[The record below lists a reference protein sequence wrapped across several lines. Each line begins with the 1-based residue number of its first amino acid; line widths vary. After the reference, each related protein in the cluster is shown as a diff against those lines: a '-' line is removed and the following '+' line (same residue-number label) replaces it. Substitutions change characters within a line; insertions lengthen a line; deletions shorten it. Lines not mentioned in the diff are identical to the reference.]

1 MREIVDILKT
11 NTNSINIRNDYTN
24 LEKINLYYP
33 SYKTLKLL
41 EKFLKIISSN
51 KRGSFILEG
60 AYGTGKSFFT
70 AILLNI
76 LSGNYSKKNYEN
88 FLLKANKIYNLENQ
102 LENYNSKKYFIVFI
116 NDLIGEFSKD
126 LSLALYQ
133 SAKNNNIVL
142 NLSSDFEVIEDRIKS
157 WKSNYN
163 ITYKS
168 FISAIEKEIG
178 IKKFYELLEEKDLKA
193 VEIFKNTYPKI
204 FAGEKYISLEKIRNI
219 EELLREVEK
228 QVISYGYDG
237 IIYTFDEF
245 GRYLE
250 SNIKNIDVK
259 EVQDM
264 AEYCN
269 EENKSNFLVITHK
282 DIYHYRKKSKLREN
296 IDEWNK
302 VSGRFLKE
310 VFIYEKFNTLEILE
324 NILKKNDYDKYR
336 ELYLKEFKQKEKLLE
351 SLKIDD
357 SYEKV
362 KKYYPLDYFTAM
374 ILPNFSQKFAQNER
388 TLFSFISGQET
399 YGLKNLLIEGKDR
412 FIGIDSLYDYF
423 EKCFK
428 DLNYDDINY
437 KLYIQSKSIINL
449 LKNEDEIFI
458 KFIKTLT
465 IVYVNNNFTE
475 IKPNYE
481 TLKYLMNIE
490 DLDSIINKLKE
501 KNYIQYHRYNEC
513 FKLTEDFDI
522 NIEKEIEKYINNK
535 LSNFNFMETLNK
547 VLKKEYYYPLKYND
561 EYKINR
567 YLGKYYLDVSYIKD
581 IEKIN
586 KEKYEDGKIIYLT
599 NIKNNENYN
608 IILKQIEKLSDYI
621 IIYNK
626 DGEILNI
633 EGYLEILEAIRRIK
647 ILDVRYLNNRT
658 FILEINAY
666 ENEVMEKLFEELEKY
681 FSKNNSGIL
690 IKGNQVDS
698 LINGTF
704 EYLKDKYNKYFKI
717 NYELIN
723 KHNLTPQIKKSRLE
737 VLRKLIEEEPL
748 EDEYFN
754 GTTAESSLARILLR
768 KTNSYEEYKFN
779 IEKSIYREIY
789 LEILDIIKKEKI
801 SLSKLYLKFCSN
813 ESSYGIKKGIFSFI
827 LGLVLI
833 NNIEEISI
841 SLKET
846 NTEVINELGLI
857 DKIEK
862 NPEKYEIFYFPITD
876 EQIKYL
882 ASLENLFTLYI
893 KNKEEKIYNKVLGG
907 MKTYLL
913 NSPRYMIGIYLSEFK
928 KLNKIFKG
936 ILGIN
941 NGREFILKDIPKI
954 YKENYEDTF
963 KLFKN
968 DIAEFENKKNIFIK
982 ELKKDIIESLG
993 YSCLDFKD
1001 LIEELN
1007 KKTDLNEIEKEI
1019 LKLKSYNENEIL
1031 EKLTEKIKGFSFEN
1045 WRSLEEKEEFFK
1057 ILKEKSEFKPKSTQE
1072 ENDIKIIMNGEVKEI
1087 SLLEESPIGKI
1098 MKSKLKS
1105 VIKNMGTSVTEEE
1118 KKNILLKI
1126 LLEL

>member
-11 NTNSINIRNDYTN
+11 NTSSINIKNDYTN

-51 KRGSFILEG
+51 RRGSFILEG

-70 AILLNI
+70 AILLNV

-88 FLLKANKIYNLENQ
+88 FLLKANKIYNLEEQ
-102 LENYNSKKYFIVFI
+102 LENYTNKKYFIVFI
-116 NDLIGEFSKD
+116 NDLIGEFSND

-142 NLSSDFEVIEDRIKS
+142 KLSSDFEVIKDRINS
-157 WKSNYN
+157 WKLNYKT
-163 ITYKS
+163 TYED
-168 FISAIEKEIG
+168 FISALEKEIG

-193 VEIFKNTYPKI
+193 VEIFKNIYQEI

-219 EELLREVEK
+219 EELLKEVEK
-228 QVISYGYDG
+228 QVVSYGYDG

-259 EVQDM
+259 EIQDM

-282 DIYHYRKKSKLREN
+282 DIYHYRKKRNSKEN

-310 VFIYEKFNTLEILE
+310 IFIYEKFNTLEILE
-324 NILKKNDYDKYR
+324 NILKKNNYDKYR
-336 ELYLKEFKQKEKLLE
+336 ELHLEEFKSKEKLLE
-351 SLKIDD
+351 NLKVDN

-388 TLFSFISGQET
+388 TLFNFISGQET
-399 YGLKNLLIEGKDR
+399 YGLKNLLIDGKER
-412 FIGIDSLYDYF
+412 FISIDSLYDYF
-423 EKCFK
+423 EECFK

-449 LKNEDEIFI
+449 LKNDDKVYS
-458 KFIKTLT
+458 KFIKILT
-465 IVYVNNNFTE
+465 IIYINNNFLE
-475 IKPNYE
+475 VKPNYE
-481 TLKYLMNIE
+481 TLKYLMGLE
-490 DLDSIINKLKE
+490 DLDSIIAVLKG
-501 KNYIQYHRYNEC
+501 KNYIQYQRYNEY

-535 LSNFNFMETLNK
+535 LSNFNFMETLNN

-567 YLGKYYLDVSYIKD
+567 YLGKYYLDVSYISD

-599 NIKNNENYN
+599 NIKNNENYKE
-608 IILKQIEKLSDYI
+608 ILEQIGKTFDYI
-621 IIYNK
+621 IVYNK
-626 DGEILNI
+626 NSEILNI
-633 EGYLEILEAIRRIK
+633 EGYLEILEAIRRMK
-647 ILDVRYLNNRT
+647 ILDERCLNNKT

-666 ENEVMEKLFEELEKY
+666 ENEIMEKLIEEIEKY
-681 FSKNNSGIL
+681 FSENESSIL
-690 IKGNQVDS
+690 INGNQVDS
-698 LINGTF
+698 LIKGTF
-704 EYLKDKYNKYFKI
+704 EYLKNKYNKYFKI

-723 KHNLTPQIKKSRLE
+723 KHNLTSQIKKNRLE
-737 VLRKLIEEEPL
+737 ILKKLMEEKPL

-768 KTNSYEEYKFN
+768 RTNSYEQYKFN
-779 IEKSIYREIY
+779 LEESTYKEIY

-801 SLSKLYLKFCSN
+801 SLEKLYLRFCSN
-813 ESSYGIKKGIFSFI
+813 ESQYGIKKGIFSFI
-827 LGLVLI
+827 IGLVLI

-846 NTEVINELGLI
+846 NTEVVNELSLI

-862 NPEKYEIFYFPITD
+862 EPEKYEIFYFPVTD
-876 EQIKYL
+876 EQLRYL
-882 ASLENLFTLYI
+882 DLLENLFTLYI
-893 KNKEEKIYNKVLGG
+893 KNKEEKVYNKVLGG

-913 NSPRYMIGIYLSEFK
+913 NSPRYMIGIYLSDFK

-941 NGREFILKDIPKI
+941 NGREFILQSIPKI
-954 YKENYEDTF
+954 YGENYEDTF
-963 KLFKN
+963 KLFKK
-968 DIAEFENKKNIFIK
+968 DIIEFENRNNLFIK
-982 ELKKDIIESLG
+982 ELKKSIIENLG
-993 YSCLDFKD
+993 YPYLNFRE

-1007 KKTDLNEIEKEI
+1007 KKSLLNEIESEI
-1019 LKLKSYNENEIL
+1019 LKLKSYDENEIL
-1031 EKLTEKIKGFSFEN
+1031 GKLTEKLKGFSFEN

-1057 ILKEKSEFKPKSTQE
+1057 ILEEKLKLKINSKKE
-1072 ENDIKIIMNGEVKEI
+1072 ENDIKIIMNGEIKEI
-1087 SLLEESPIGKI
+1087 SLLEESSMGKI

-1105 VIKNMGTSVTEEE
+1105 VIKNMGTSITEEE
-1118 KKNILLKI
+1118 KKNILLKL